1 MLQPLVYT
9 EISARGGADI
19 WIIFCEKLEVFEV
32 FADSA
37 DSSNYSTGQGK
48 YAFREGKARNK
59 AYNKSRK

>member
-1 MLQPLVYT
+1 VHP
-9 EISARGGADI
+9 EISARGADI

-32 FADSA
+32 FA